1 MKPDGPAQHH
11 WARKG
16 ERPLR
21 KEKKRKKRK
30 KKKNGQRIGSG
41 MDEIS
46 SSNLFISFLL
56 LFVFVFFRGGVFFFL
71 SYLILLFLPPFSFE
85 ERY

>member
-21 KEKKRKKRK
+21 KEKKEKKEK
-30 KKKNGQRIGSG
+30 KKKIGQRIGSG

-46 SSNLFISFLL
+46 SSNLFISFL
-56 LFVFVFFRGGVFFFL
+56 FVICFCFFPRGGIFFFIL
-71 SYLILLFLPPFSFE
+71 SYFIIFTSI
-85 ERY
+85 